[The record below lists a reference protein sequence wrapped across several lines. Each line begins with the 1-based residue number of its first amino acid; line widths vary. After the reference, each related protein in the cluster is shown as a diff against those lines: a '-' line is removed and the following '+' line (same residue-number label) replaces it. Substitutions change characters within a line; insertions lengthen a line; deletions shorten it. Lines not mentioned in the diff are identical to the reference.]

1 MRIEIKRNV
10 NRRTLGTSISLK
22 PVIIIT
28 FHTKPAAFDSDYDR
42 SKFFRELHGWRQ
54 SVPKND
60 RTYTYRRRGLLDEV
74 PHVKIADS
82 VFMAAL
88 ENMERIESFFEEWEK
103 KVDFDIMEVMM
114 QKNSIEKLF
123 RGSLER
129 TDNDTLRRNT
139 LI

>member
-1 MRIEIKRNV
+1 MRIEIKRGP
-10 NRRTLGTSISLK
+10 LEPL
-22 PVIIIT
+22 IIIT
-28 FHTKPAAFDSDYDR
+28 FHTKPAAFESDYER

-82 VFMAAL
+82 VFMTAF
-88 ENMERIESFFEEWEK
+88 ENMERIEKFFEEWEK

-114 QKNSIEKLF
+114 QKNNIERMFKNSLGRASYDVSERRHASIHQG
-123 RGSLER
+123 RH
-129 TDNDTLRRNT
+129 T

>member
-1 MRIEIKRNV
+1 MRIEIKKGP
-10 NRRTLGTSISLK
+10 LEH
-22 PVIIIT
+22 VIIIT

-42 SKFFRELHGWRQ
+42 SKFFRGLHGWRQ

-82 VFMAAL
+82 VFMAAM

-103 KVDFDIMEVMM
+103 KVEFDIMEVMM

-123 RGSLER
+123 RNSSGR
-129 TDNDTLRRNT
+129 T
-139 LI
+139 I